1 MYVAYQKHLSMQ
13 ETGEVGYDLGK
24 LGETEITSPG
34 SEQWNFLKFFSN
46 LKIPY
51 FKENKMLKI
60 PVIHNTVDTK

>member
-34 SEQWNFLKFFSN
+34 SEQ
-46 LKIPY
+46 
-51 FKENKMLKI
+51 
-60 PVIHNTVDTK
+60 